1 MSGKILLVFRGEEND
16 LHIRRVSI
24 SYIVRDNN
32 GGSIPVRS
40 AFHYRLALSHEP
52 NITSVISS
60 VHSVFPVPHAP
71 LWGVILD
78 FESGANTGVGG
89 SAGVVRST
97 TEVDI
102 GEIGG

>member
-1 MSGKILLVFRGEEND
+1 MSREIFLVFRGEEND
-16 LHIRRVSI
+16 LNIRRVPI

-32 GGSIPVRS
+32 GGSVSVRS

-71 LWGVILD
+71 LWGVISD
-78 FESGANTGVGG
+78 FESGANTAGAG
-89 SAGVVRST
+89 SEAVARIT
-97 TEVDI
+97 TGVDI
-102 GEIGG
+102 GESGG

>member
-1 MSGKILLVFRGEEND
+1 MSNETLQPVLCDCLNILAEGNRGDFAKDRCVSGKILLVFRGEEND
-16 LHIRRVSI
+16 FHIRRVSI

-71 LWGVILD
+71 
-78 FESGANTGVGG
+78 
-89 SAGVVRST
+89 
-97 TEVDI
+97 
-102 GEIGG
+102 